1 MTKMGGKRVLIT
13 GGANGIGFCVATEFA
28 EAGAELV
35 LTDLDEEALQRA
47 AEQLHAKTGA
57 VVHTRR
63 CDVVSQEQVEAVASW
78 VVDELG
84 GLDVLINNA
93 GVGHHGE
100 LADTSLQTWR
110 KLIDV
115 NFWGPLHHVYA
126 FLPHMR
132 ARGGGHIVNVSS
144 GQAFFRLPTWGAY
157 TAAKAALAAFSEVLH
172 FELAPKNIDVTTVYP
187 FLVNTGF
194 YDGVEGESLG
204 ARLSMKLMPLYSM
217 KADTVGRVIYRA
229 VVNKKRV
236 EMVTILNDLGQL
248 ASVAP
253 LLPRVMGVL
262 GNWVLA
268 KKTQGGQAAAA

>member
-1 MTKMGGKRVLIT
+1 MNGKRVLIT
-13 GGANGIGFCVATEFA
+13 GGANGIGLCIATEFA

-35 LTDLDEEALQRA
+35 LTDIDEGALQRA
-47 AEQLHAKTGA
+47 AEGLRAEKGA

-63 CDVVSQEQVEAVASW
+63 CDVANQEQVEAVAHW
-78 VVDELG
+78 IIDDLG

-93 GVGHHGE
+93 GVGHQGE
-100 LADTSLQTWR
+100 LADTTLETWR

-132 ARGGGHIVNVSS
+132 QRGGCQIVNVSS

-172 FELAPKNIDVTTVYP
+172 FELRPSNIDVTTVYP

-194 YDGVEGESLG
+194 YDGVEGETLG

-217 KADTVGRVIYRA
+217 KPDTVGRVIYRA
-229 VVNKKRV
+229 VVSRKRV

-268 KKTQGGQAAAA
+268 KKAQGGPAAAA